1 MIPRIIIL
9 ILSSQGEVYDKL
21 KEYQTNYLNKFVNS
35 DKLVNFFFVE
45 FTNDTNNN
53 TINTDNNT
61 NNTDNT
67 NDTDTVIEKGNTL
80 YVKGTE
86 SINPGMIIKTAEAM
100 KYINNKYEY
109 DFIFRTNLSTFINVN
124 NLIDF
129 TSKINRVNTCAG
141 FSFSG
146 FITGTGIIMS
156 RDVSQIVAHSY
167 VNFNYYNI
175 HEDVLIS
182 SIFAHF
188 KVKYVN
194 PDIYYTWGIIID
206 NETTDSFYN
215 FIYYTT
221 YGELKQFDWQ
231 HNTLHWRIKN
241 GNNRNLDLEYF
252 KMLEHFI
259 NS

>member
-1 MIPRIIIL
+1 MNPRIIIL

-35 DKLVNFFFVE
+35 NKLVNFFFVE
-45 FTNDTNNN
+45 FSNNFIVNDTA
-53 TINTDNNT
+53 
-61 NNTDNT
+61 
-67 NDTDTVIEKGNTL
+67 IEKGNTL

-86 SINPGMIIKTAEAM
+86 SINPGMIIKTSEAL
-100 KYINNKYEY
+100 KYINNHYDY
-109 DFIFRTNLSTFINVN
+109 DFIFRTNLTTFINVN
-124 NLIDF
+124 NLFDF
-129 TSKINRVNTCAG
+129 TSKLSKVNTCGG

-156 RDVSQIVAHSY
+156 RDVTQIVAHSY
-167 VNFNYYNI
+167 VNFDYNTI

-182 SIFAHF
+182 NILGHF

-194 PDIYYTWGIIID
+194 PAIDYSWGLIID
-206 NETTDSFYN
+206 NDTSDSFPN

-221 YGELKQFDWQ
+221 HGEIKEFDWQ
-231 HNTLHWRIKN
+231 PNTLHWRIKN

-252 KMLEHFI
+252 KMLENFI
-259 NS
+259 NSRE

>member
-35 DKLVNFFFVE
+35 NKLANFFFVE
-45 FTNDTNNN
+45 FTD
-53 TINTDNNT
+53 T
-61 NNTDNT
+61 NNTDYVET
-67 NDTDTVIEKGNTL
+67 TIEKGNTL

-86 SINPGMIIKTAEAM
+86 SINPGMIIKTSEAM
-100 KYINNKYEY
+100 KYINNHYDY

-124 NLIDF
+124 NLVDF
-129 TSKINRVNTCAG
+129 TSKLSKVNTCAG

-167 VNFNYYNI
+167 VNFNYNNI

-182 SIFAHF
+182 TILGHF

-194 PDIYYTWGIIID
+194 PDTDYSWGLIID
-206 NETTDSFYN
+206 NETSDSFPN

-221 YGELKQFDWQ
+221 YGEIKQFDWQ
-231 HNTLHWRIKN
+231 RNTLHWRIKN
-241 GNNRNLDLEYF
+241 GNDRNLDLEYF
-252 KMLEHFI
+252 KILEHFI
-259 NS
+259 NSIEL